1 MAKAV
6 STLVSIKLLIAA
18 DRAADYWH
26 RFHDRDTAAQINS
39 RSVETDAASPA
50 LTPRIIPTNFADQP
64 GATLIPTEQ
73 P

>member
-6 STLVSIKLLIAA
+6 STLVSITLLIVA

-26 RFHDRDTAAQINS
+26 RFHDREPAIQFNS
-39 RSVETDAASPA
+39 RSIETDAASPA
-50 LTPRIIPTNFADQP
+50 FTPRIIPTNLADEP
-64 GATLIPTEQ
+64 GITLIPTQE